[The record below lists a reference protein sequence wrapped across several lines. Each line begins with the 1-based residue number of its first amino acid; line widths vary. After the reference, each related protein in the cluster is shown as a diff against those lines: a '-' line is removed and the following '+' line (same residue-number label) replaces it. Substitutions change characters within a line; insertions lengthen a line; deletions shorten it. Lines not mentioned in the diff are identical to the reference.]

1 MRAERMT
8 PVRHQAE
15 TKSDSASRSLFKD
28 VGPNALP
35 SKGQAGR
42 RLGYPWQALATRA
55 RHACCPSNLVARGA
69 IGFGL
74 NS

>member
-1 MRAERMT
+1 MRAERVT

-28 VGPNALP
+28 VGQNALP

-55 RHACCPSNLVARGA
+55 RYIRIVRRISLRGVPYR
-69 IGFGL
+69 FR
-74 NS
+74 SQ